1 MLDKFKD
8 YFDLMFNENRLAHSF
23 LIGNVLFDE
32 IKDDLNE
39 VIKKIFNNDNLNI
52 ESNPDIYILKNDDG
66 IISKDD
72 IKNLLEEISTT
83 SQFNNNK
90 VYIIDG
96 VEKLND
102 FADNALLKTLEEPQ
116 PNIYAFLITN
126 NINAVKPTISSR
138 CQKLYLNSDGDNTE
152 TFTDE
157 ERELAIDIIESIETD
172 GVKSIGRYSK
182 IYTKI
187 NDRIFFINILK
198 CILNYYYSSLK
209 IKCGSDDGEE
219 LEYLKN
225 SDIVTISK
233 KIIVINN
240 TIGRLN
246 SYLNKNLCIDRFIIE
261 MWRCNV

>member
-8 YFDLMFNENRLAHSF
+8 YFDLMFDENRLAHSF
-23 LIGNVLFDE
+23 LIGNVLFDD
-32 IKDDLNE
+32 IKNDLNE
-39 VIKKIFNNDNLNI
+39 IIKKIFNNDNLNI
-52 ESNPDIYILKNDDG
+52 ESNPDIYILKNDDS

-116 PNIYAFLITN
+116 ANIYAFLITN
-126 NINAVKPTISSR
+126 NINSVKPTISSR
-138 CQKLYLNSDGDNTE
+138 CQKLYLNSDSDKTE

-157 ERELAIDIIESIETD
+157 EKELAIDIIESIETD

>member
-1 MLDKFKD
+1 MLDKFRD
-8 YFDLMFNENRLAHSF
+8 YFDLMFNENKLAHSF
-23 LIGNVLFDE
+23 LIGNVIFDD
-32 IKDDLNE
+32 IKNDLNE
-39 VIKKIFNNDNLNI
+39 IIKKIFNKDNINI
-52 ESNPDIYILKNDDG
+52 ESNSDIYILKNDEG

-72 IKNLLEEISTT
+72 VKNLLEEISTT

-102 FADNALLKTLEEPQ
+102 YADNALLKTLEEPQ
-116 PNIYAFLITN
+116 ANIYAFLITN

-138 CQKLYLNSDGDNTE
+138 CQKLYLNSNCDKTD

-157 ERELAIDIIESIETD
+157 EKELSIDIIESVETD
-172 GVKSIGRYSK
+172 GIKSIGRYSK

-187 NDRIFFINILK
+187 NDRLFFINILK
-198 CILNYYYSSLK
+198 CILNYYYLSLK
-209 IKCGSDDGEE
+209 IKCGNGKGEE
-219 LEYLKN
+219 LEYLKK
-225 SDIVTISK
+225 SDIVTLAK

-240 TIGRLN
+240 TIGRLS

>member
-116 PNIYAFLITN
+116 PNIHAFLITN
-126 NINAVKPTISSR
+126 NINSVKPTISSR
-138 CQKLYLNSDGDNTE
+138 CQKLYLNSDSDKTD

-157 ERELAIDIIESIETD
+157 ERELAVDIIESIEID

-219 LEYLKN
+219 LKYLKN